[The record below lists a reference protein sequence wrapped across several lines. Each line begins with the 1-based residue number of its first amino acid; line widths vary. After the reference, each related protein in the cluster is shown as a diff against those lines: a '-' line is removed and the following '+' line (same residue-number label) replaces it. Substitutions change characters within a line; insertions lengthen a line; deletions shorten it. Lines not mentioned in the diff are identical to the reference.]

1 VRRPALLAVAILVA
15 AAHLAH
21 AHPAVDQG
29 KHLYDDLE
37 YKKAAKQFDKA
48 LKLELT
54 KEDRT
59 VALQYLGLC
68 QATLNDLAGAAAT
81 FKLLLD
87 LDPQFSLD
95 RSSTPPKILD
105 LFERVKS
112 TMPKS
117 QVPLPPPKTS
127 ELTLAHVAVP
137 SSRPNQPVEL
147 KVTLTDPDHLA
158 SKVVVRYRK
167 HGDTSYSELTVTGE
181 NGRLSSQIPGM
192 FVVIP
197 QIEYYIAAVD
207 EQGKALT
214 TAGTEDQP
222 LVIAVR
228 EEQKLGTT
236 PIYKRWWF
244 WTIAG
249 VVVVGAVTAI
259 AAVVATRGGGD
270 SSTGTA
276 NVTIMFS
283 P

>member
-1 VRRPALLAVAILVA
+1 MRRPAWLAIAILVA

-48 LKLELT
+48 LKLDLP
-54 KEDRT
+54 KEDRAI
-59 VALQYLGLC
+59 ALQYLGLC
-68 QATLNDLAGAAAT
+68 QATLNDLPGAAAT
-81 FKLLLD
+81 FKQLLD

-112 TMPKS
+112 TMPRL

-137 SSRPNQPVEL
+137 SSRPSHPIEL

-158 SKVVVRYRK
+158 KKVVVRYRK
-167 HGDTSYSELTVTGE
+167 KGDTSFSELIAMGE
-181 NGRLSSQIPGM
+181 NGLLASQIPGM
-192 FVVIP
+192 FVVSP
-197 QIEYYIAAVD
+197 EIEYYIAAVD
-207 EQGKALT
+207 EAGKALT

-228 EEQKLGTT
+228 EDPKPGNT

-249 VVVVGAVTAI
+249 VVVIGTVATI

-270 SSTGTA
+270 SSTGTT